1 MRAVAIETHGGP
13 EVVSVREIADPK
25 ATPGEVVVSIKAAS
39 LNHLDLWVR
48 QGGRADI
55 PMPHVLGSD
64 AAGVVAEVG
73 DGVESVSVGDEV
85 IVHPGLSCGTC
96 EFCRRGEH
104 SECSD
109 FGIIGMQRPG
119 VFAEK
124 VAVPAGNVHPKPAS
138 LSFEGAACV
147 GIAYLTAW
155 RMLFTRAKLRP
166 GESVLIHGIGG
177 GVALAALQFVRDAGG
192 RAIVTSSSDEKLS
205 KAKELGAGHRINYR
219 SSEDVAAEVLDA
231 TAGRGVDI
239 SVNTVG
245 KAGWEIDL
253 QAVRKGGRVV
263 ICGVTTG
270 AEAPTN
276 LQALYWNQ
284 LSLFGSTMGSRDD
297 LRGMMA
303 TLTATGLKPIIDSVH
318 PLDDASKALARME
331 VGEQFG
337 KIILRV

>member
-1 MRAVAIETHGGP
+1 MEKHGGP

-25 ATPGEVVVSIKAAS
+25 ATPGEVVLSVEAAS

-64 AAGVVAEVG
+64 AAGIVDEVG
-73 DGVESVSVGDEV
+73 DGVEGVRVGDEV

-96 EFCRRGEH
+96 EFCRRGEQ
-104 SECSD
+104 SECAD

-138 LSFEGAACV
+138 LSFEEAACV

-155 RMLFTRAKLRP
+155 RMLFTRAEFRS
-166 GESVLIHGIGG
+166 GETVLIHGIGG

-205 KAKELGAGHRINYR
+205 KANELGAAHGINYQA
-219 SSEDVAAEVLDA
+219 SEDVAAEVLDA

-239 SVNTVG
+239 SFNTVG
-245 KAGWEIDL
+245 KAGWEVDL

-284 LSLFGSTMGSRDD
+284 LSLLGSTMGSRDD

-303 TLTATGLKPIIDSVH
+303 TLTATGLEPIIDSVH
-318 PLDDASKALARME
+318 PLDDAPKALARME
-331 VGEQFG
+331 AGEQFG